1 MNADFPRVMTIE
13 ALRSVP
19 LFASLDA
26 DAAQSLRELLTFREV
41 SEETFLFHHGD
52 QGDAMYFIL
61 SGRVRIS
68 VPDTEGKDIHLAKLA
83 SGDFFGEIALLDGNP
98 RSADAVV
105 IEKARLAVIAR
116 ELSLLRSKQF

>member
-1 MNADFPRVMTIE
+1 MNADFPTVMTIE

-26 DAAQSLRELLTFREV
+26 DVAQALRELLTMREV
-41 SEETFLFHHGD
+41 IEQTFLFHHGD
-52 QGDAMYFIL
+52 KGDAMYFIL

-68 VPDTEGKDIHLAKLA
+68 VPDTEGKDIHLAELA
-83 SGDFFGEIALLDGNP
+83 RGDFFGEIALLDGNP

-105 IEKARLAVIAR
+105 LEKAPCCSRAG
-116 ELSLLRSKQF
+116 